1 MNLQEISDRPE
12 KKHWQ
17 LYLWPV
23 SKLQG
28 RQDKYLTLETY
39 VDGEGDFG
47 GSKDESGT
55 FTDLQEKSEQ
65 VISTIIIGKRLSYE
79 KRPRKKKRLRDVR
92 ERRMRCTYTG
102 RL

>member
-1 MNLQEISDRPE
+1 MKLKEIGDRPE

-23 SKLQG
+23 RKLQG
-28 RQDKYLTLETY
+28 RPDKYLTLETY

-55 FTDLQEKSEQ
+55 FTDLQEKNEH
-65 VISTIIIGKRLSYE
+65 VLSTIIPHY
-79 KRPRKKKRLRDVR
+79 
-92 ERRMRCTYTG
+92 
-102 RL
+102 